1 MSEGQKAFWLG
12 AGLVIVLAVSGVTL
26 WQVVENPTA
35 GIKTQLAALTTKV
48 DATAAKLDKTDAS
61 LGEVRKATASDAIG
75 KGLGQLEAKLKTVND
90 ALDASVKTIS
100 ASLAGIQKSLA
111 AGDVDGR
118 LDALGADVKNINA
131 SLGKLPQA
139 AAVQDISAQLEALN
153 ANIKRTDASLT
164 QIKQALGAQNVA
176 SRIAPLDAKL
186 TTVSDTLAE
195 IKKTDSLDSVSKE
208 LSALFDKLDETNKAL
223 ADIKLADSRESVRKE
238 LAALA
243 GKLDSTNKVL
253 GDIRTPAAGSKV
265 QGAVGDL
272 QKNIADAAAL
282 HDKLAQDIGKLE
294 AALKPKPREMMVVY
308 LHMPNAD
315 KLPKTIATVSPLDI
329 EFAHVGS
336 TDDDGQAAAIIPKL
350 KQIVGSQSGCV
361 ISVAGYADTLG
372 GDKTNLTLSKKRA
385 RAIAEKIKTAFAGTD
400 VQVNEAAWGE
410 RRLHDWTPDNMA
422 KEANRRVDIAV
433 NCEK

>member
-12 AGLVIVLAVSGVTL
+12 VGLLIVLVVSGVTL
-26 WQVVENPTA
+26 WRVVENPTT
-35 GIKTQLAALTTKV
+35 GIKTQLAALTAKV
-48 DATAAKLDKTDAS
+48 DATAAKLDKTDAA
-61 LGEVRKATASDAIG
+61 LGELRKATASDAIG

-100 ASLAGIQKSLA
+100 DSLAGIQKSLA
-111 AGDVDGR
+111 AGNIDGR
-118 LDALGADVKNINA
+118 LDALGAGVQSINA

-139 AAVQDISAQLEALN
+139 ASMQNIGAQLEALT
-153 ANIKRTDASLT
+153 ARIKHTDASLT
-164 QIKQALGAQNVA
+164 QIKQALEAQNVV

-208 LSALFDKLDETNKAL
+208 LSVLSEKLGETNKAL
-223 ADIKLADSRESVRKE
+223 SSIKA
-238 LAALA
+238 
-243 GKLDSTNKVL
+243 
-253 GDIRTPAAGSKV
+253 PAAGSKAEA
-265 QGAVGDL
+265 AVGDL
-272 QKNIADAAAL
+272 QKSIADAAAL
-282 HDKLAQDIGKLE
+282 HGKFAEDIGKLE

-315 KLPKTIATVSPLDI
+315 KLPKTVATVSPLDV

-336 TDDDGQAAAIIPKL
+336 TDDNGQAAAIIPKL
-350 KQIVGSQSGCV
+350 KQIIGSQSGCV

-400 VQVNEAAWGE
+400 VQINEAAWGE
-410 RRLHDWTPDNMA
+410 RRLHDWTPDNIA

-433 NCEK
+433 NCGK